1 MSATFASKADMTAKK
16 ISFTRLSDNA
26 YAYTAEGDPNSGV
39 IIGDDCCM
47 VIDATAT
54 PVMAQDLIARIREVT
69 DKPIKYVM
77 LTHYHAVRVL
87 GASAYVKEGA
97 QAVIASQG
105 TYDLIRERGAED
117 MKSEIERFP
126 RLFQA
131 VESIPGLTW
140 PQITFDRQMTLF
152 LGKLEVKLMHIGPGH
167 TRGDAIAWIP
177 SQKICFSGDLVE
189 YSAGVYTGDAQLE
202 EWPTTLEA
210 LRALGAQKLVP
221 GRGPALENPADVSK
235 GIDYTKKW
243 VTDLYNTAKAG
254 VAAGKSLKQVFQDTR
269 KVMDPVFG
277 QVFIYEHCLPFDV
290 SRAYDEASGIK
301 TPRVWTAERDVE
313 MWQSLQA

>member
-1 MSATFASKADMTAKK
+1 
-16 ISFTRLSDNA
+16 
-26 YAYTAEGDPNSGV
+26 
-39 IIGDDCCM
+39 
-47 VIDATAT
+47 
-54 PVMAQDLIARIREVT
+54 
-69 DKPIKYVM
+69 
-77 LTHYHAVRVL
+77 
-87 GASAYVKEGA
+87 
-97 QAVIASQG
+97 
-105 TYDLIRERGAED
+105 

-140 PQITFDRQMTLF
+140 PDITFDREMTLF

-167 TRGDAIAWIP
+167 TRGDSIAWIP

-189 YSAGVYTGDAQLE
+189 YNAGVYTGDAQLE
-202 EWPTTLEA
+202 EWPATLEA
-210 LRALGAQKLVP
+210 LRALGPQKLVP
-221 GRGPALENPADVSK
+221 GRGPALENPADVGK

-254 VAAGKSLKQVFQDTR
+254 VAAGKSLKEVFEDTR

-277 QVFIYEHCLPFDV
+277 HVFIYEHCLPFDV

-301 TPRVWTAERDVE
+301 TPRIWTAERDVE
-313 MWQSLQA
+313 MWRSLQA